1 MEEKFEESHLDNI
14 LLDKEKNKLDKIKK
28 IILLVA
34 SLALVFTISV
44 VIMKVLN
51 SDEESSDITKVLP
64 TEPIA
69 HREIKEPEPL
79 FEQLPIDEE
88 PKAEDTF
95 DKIVKDIKL
104 KAKEDMELAEAQ
116 IEQEIS
122 RAKELTTAEVMA
134 GSNIV
139 EPESIVSPVAIASEP
154 TQIPKPTPIAVSKP
168 KPVMTPEVPEV
179 IERAKEPVDVKN
191 VESGYYIQIGA
202 FRNVQEPYLKDITKR
217 GFTYRLKVINKSDG
231 SSITK
236 VLIGPYDS
244 KVEAKEDLL
253 KVKESVAKGAYLTK
267 V

>member
-51 SDEESSDITKVLP
+51 SDEENTDITQVLP

-116 IEQEIS
+116 IEQEIN
-122 RAKELTTAEVMA
+122 RAKKLSTAEVMRE
-134 GSNIV
+134 SNII
-139 EPESIVSPVAIASEP
+139 EPEYIISPVAIS
-154 TQIPKPTPIAVSKP
+154 QKPTPRPKATPVAVLEP
-168 KPVMTPEVPEV
+168 KSIFTPEVV
-179 IERAKEPVDVKN
+179 DAKQESVDVRV

-202 FRNVQEPYLKDITKR
+202 FRNVQEPYLKDIEKR
-217 GFTYRLKVINKSDG
+217 GFSYRLKIINKSDG

-236 VLIGPYDS
+236 VLIGPYNDKS
-244 KVEAKEDLL
+244 EAREDLL

>member
-1 MEEKFEESHLDNI
+1 MEEKFEESHLNNI
-14 LLDKEKNKLDKIKK
+14 LLEQDKNKLDKIKK

-34 SLALVFTISV
+34 SLALVFTISI

-51 SDEESSDITKVLP
+51 TDESNEDITKVLP

-69 HREIKEPEPL
+69 HKEIKEPEPL

-104 KAKEDMELAEAQ
+104 KAKEDMETAEAQ
-116 IEQEIS
+116 IEKEIN
-122 RAKELTTAEVMA
+122 RAKELTTSEVMA
-134 GSNIV
+134 EMNRA
-139 EPESIVSPVAIASEP
+139 ESESVISPVAINEKPRRTPAPIVEEAINIPEAIEEEP
-154 TQIPKPTPIAVSKP
+154 STTK
-168 KPVMTPEVPEV
+168 EV
-179 IERAKEPVDVKN
+179 VDVKN
-191 VESGYYIQIGA
+191 VQSGYYIQIGA
-202 FRNVQEPYLKDITKR
+202 FKNVQDKYLQDIEKK
-217 GFTYRLKVINKSDG
+217 GFSYRLRVINKSDG

-236 VLIGPYDS
+236 VLIGPYDNRGS
-244 KVEAKEDLL
+244 AKEDLV

>member
-51 SDEESSDITKVLP
+51 SDEESDDITKVLP

-69 HREIKEPEPL
+69 HKEIREPEPL

-116 IEQEIS
+116 IEQEIN
-122 RAKELTTAEVMA
+122 RAKKLTTAEVMA
-134 GSNIV
+134 ENNIV
-139 EPESIVSPVAIASEP
+139 EPESIVSPVRI
-154 TQIPKPTPIAVSKP
+154 TQKPTPKPIRTPVPIAVQMP
-168 KPVMTPEVPEV
+168 KSISTPEVMDTQE
-179 IERAKEPVDVKN
+179 ESVDVRN

-202 FRNVQEPYLKDITKR
+202 FRNVQEPYLKDIANR
-217 GFTYRLKVINKSDG
+217 GFSYRLKVINKSDG

-236 VLIGPYDS
+236 VLIGPYDNKS
-244 KVEAKEDLL
+244 EAREDLL

>member
-1 MEEKFEESHLDNI
+1 MEEKFEESQLNNI

-51 SDEESSDITKVLP
+51 SEDDSGNITKVLP

-104 KAKEDMELAEAQ
+104 KAKDDMELAQAQ
-116 IEQEIS
+116 IEEEINK
-122 RAKELTTAEVMA
+122 AKELTTAEVMA
-134 GSNIV
+134 GNNNIV
-139 EPESIVSPVAIASEP
+139 EPEAIVSPVSV
-154 TQIPKPTPIAVSKP
+154 TQKPTPRVEPKPIQVEKP
-168 KPVMTPEVPEV
+168 KPVFIPNEVTETK
-179 IERAKEPVDVKN
+179 KEPVDVKV

-202 FRNVQEPYLKDITKR
+202 FRNIQDSYLKDIETK
-217 GFTYRLKVINKSDG
+217 GFSYRLKIINKSDG

-236 VLIGPYDS
+236 VLIGPYTN
-244 KVEAKEDLL
+244 KNEAKEDLL